1 MMGLHFSWFSFA
13 QSEPQPYKKRT
24 LLVLATIGLEVLL
37 RVGLLLITITL
48 AVSLGGCVASTT
60 STPSPSASPSSTQR
74 SEYPKEVP
82 ISSLDERF
90 HLSLGADRGKTVA
103 VQLAP
108 GVYTERS
115 TSGDLGT
122 LEDYS
127 AYVGLCV
134 DVKRYA
140 ELHPGGYTCW

>member
-1 MMGLHFSWFSFA
+1 MMGLHFSWFSV
-13 QSEPQPYKKRT
+13 QSIEQQT
-24 LLVLATIGLEVLL
+24 VQEEAACAGNDQLGVLPRI
-37 RVGLLLITITL
+37 GLLLITITL
-48 AVSLGGCVASTT
+48 AASLAGCDAATT
-60 STPSPSASPSSTQR
+60 STPPPSANPSSTQR

-108 GVYTERS
+108 GVYAERN

-122 LEDYS
+122 LDDYRS
-127 AYVGLCV
+127 YVGLCV
-134 DVKRYA
+134 DGQRYA
-140 ELHPGGYTCW
+140 EEHPGGYGCW

>member
-1 MMGLHFSWFSFA
+1 M
-13 QSEPQPYKKRT
+13 
-24 LLVLATIGLEVLL
+24 
-37 RVGLLLITITL
+37 
-48 AVSLGGCVASTT
+48 STT
-60 STPSPSASPSSTQR
+60 STPPPSANPSSTQR

-108 GVYTERS
+108 GVYAEQS

-122 LEDYS
+122 LHDYRS
-127 AYVGLCV
+127 YVGLCV
-134 DVKRYA
+134 DVQRYA
-140 ELHPGGYTCW
+140 EEHPGGYGCW